1 MEGPST
7 PRKSGKLAIG
17 FLFNHDHV
25 HQVAHSAPVAFEL
38 SRAYPQIEVTL
49 IASSTAQ
56 RDMLD
61 VIAAR
66 FPGHACKTV
75 LLAERSGFA
84 WLNAALDR
92 LAPVRKLWLLKDNVE
107 LFRPFDALVVPEKTS
122 LLLRS
127 RFGLKHLKMIHTR
140 HGAGDRAIGFDSH
153 SGTFDLVLLAGEKI
167 RQRLEAAGQLGAT
180 RYAVVGY
187 PKFDAVGA
195 FDVAPRKLFDN
206 DRPTVLYNPHCSP
219 HLSSWYRMGRDIMEF
234 FYRSQD
240 YNLIVAP
247 HVMLYRRRLQITI
260 DRFSVAWA
268 RRIPQRYR
276 ECPHMLIDTG
286 SAACTDMTY
295 TNAAD
300 IYLGDVSSQICE
312 FLVRPRPC
320 LFANAHHVDWQNDP
334 AYSAWKLGP
343 VFERAADLPLQLKR
357 AIADEARYRPL
368 QEAYVRETFD
378 LTAEPSSHRAAVA
391 IAEFMDRAAAAGV

>member
-1 MEGPST
+1 MPSK
-7 PRKSGKLAIG
+7 PRPQAIG

-38 SRAYPQIEVTL
+38 SRAYPQFRVTL
-49 IASSTAQ
+49 LASSAAQ
-56 RDMLD
+56 RDMLE

-66 FPGHACKTV
+66 FPGHRCETV
-75 LLAERSGFA
+75 LLAERGGLA

-92 LAPVRKLWLLKDNVE
+92 LAPLRKLWLLKDNVE
-107 LFRPFDALVVPEKTS
+107 RFRAFDALVVPEKTS

-127 RFGLKHLKMIHTR
+127 RFGLKHLQMIHTR
-140 HGAGDRAIGFDSH
+140 HGAGDRAVGFDGH
-153 SGTFDLVLLAGEKI
+153 SGEFDLVLLAGEKV
-167 RQRLEAAGQLGAT
+167 RRRLEAAGQLGAT

-195 FDVAPRKLFDN
+195 FDASPRKLFDN

-219 HLSSWYRMGRDIMEF
+219 HLSSWYRMGRDILEF
-234 FYRSQD
+234 FYRSQE

-260 DRFSVAWA
+260 DRFSLAWA
-268 RRIPQRYR
+268 PSIPRRFR

-320 LFANAHHVDWQNDP
+320 LFANAHHVAWQNDP
-334 AYSAWKLGP
+334 SYAAWKLGP
-343 VFERAADLPLQLKR
+343 VFEQLAELPAQLSR
-357 AIADEARYRPL
+357 AIAGQAQYRPL

-378 LTAEPSSHRAAVA
+378 LTAEPSSHRAAAA
-391 IAEFMDRAAAAGV
+391 IAEFMNRASKK